1 MKRHAQM
8 SDAQRQLFPLLE
20 HEYREDVRVYMY
32 EMQVSRAL
40 SPSPD
45 WSGAVDPRTPSR
57 EGEKRQGERDELT
70 LAVILRVYADQNDG
84 ER

>member
-1 MKRHAQM
+1 M

-40 SPSPD
+40 SPSPGQ
-45 WSGAVDPRTPSR
+45 SAAVDLGPHHAR
-57 EGEKRQGERDELT
+57 EKKTGERDELT
-70 LAVILRVYADQNDG
+70 LAAILRVYADQNDG